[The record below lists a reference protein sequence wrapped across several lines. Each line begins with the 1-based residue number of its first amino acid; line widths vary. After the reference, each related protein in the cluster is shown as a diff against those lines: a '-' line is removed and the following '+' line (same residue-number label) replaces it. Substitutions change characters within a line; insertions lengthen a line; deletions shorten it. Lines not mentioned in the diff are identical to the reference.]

1 MKIDRYKFFFDNIC
15 KFDLFVLSL
24 SGNNNLNKNIMALQI
39 NYDKQEQ
46 IKSALE
52 MAISYCNDNIATT
65 DSWSKEGLLKHKQ
78 TFENLLK
85 NIGSSYV
92 IADDP
97 S

>member
-1 MKIDRYKFFFDNIC
+1 
-15 KFDLFVLSL
+15 
-24 SGNNNLNKNIMALQI
+24 MALQI
-39 NYDKQEQ
+39 NYNKQEQ

-65 DSWSKEGLLKHKQ
+65 DSWSREGLLKHRK
-78 TFENLLK
+78 TFEDLLN
-85 NIGSSYV
+85 NIESSYV